1 MLALLIE
8 ESRLTQ
14 SLLLQ
19 RCLLVI
25 SHAGH
30 VEEVSRA
37 FEVLVIHFSL
47 FSLFFFFLHSNSCY
61 SFHSLWMAVLLAAM
75 SVCRDQ
81 QEAKAHTPSFVAVA
95 ANSSQRALISS
106 GACVSSNQMQGMGGL
121 TVLVTTKI
129 QASLICIN
137 YFKNRNIPKPTV
149 HMLKYVQRSAS
160 VHC

>member
-1 MLALLIE
+1 MLASLIE

-14 SLLLQ
+14 SPLLQ

-30 VEEVSRA
+30 FEQVSRA
-37 FEVLVIHFSL
+37 FEVLVINFSL
-47 FSLFFFFLHSNSCY
+47 FSLFFFSLHSNSCY
-61 SFHSLWMAVLLAAM
+61 FHSFWMAVLLAAM

-121 TVLVTTKI
+121 KVLVMTKI

-137 YFKNRNIPKPTV
+137 YSKNRNIPKPTL
-149 HMLKYVQRSAS
+149 HMLKYVQCSAT